1 MGARYAGGLFD
12 AAERVLRNHMHSSFC
27 ASRLREYDLLVTSGT
42 SVNLACLTQL
52 SEAAMISSGAITNRI
67 DGLERAPSVEC
78 RPDRRDLGAKLVG
91 RTKAGRGV
99 IDPTIDAP
107 CE

>member
-1 MGARYAGGLFD
+1 
-12 AAERVLRNHMHSSFC
+12 
-27 ASRLREYDLLVTSGT
+27 
-42 SVNLACLTQL
+42 
-52 SEAAMISSGAITNRI
+52 MISSGAITNRI